1 MHVKAVVNWTDVAL
15 VLTEFTTGGEIE
27 KQNYAVKCGECHGR
41 GNHGLL
47 GEYTGEISHL
57 NLGVREVF

>member
-1 MHVKAVVNWTDVAL
+1 MKAVVNWTDVAL

-27 KQNYAVKCGECHGR
+27 KQSYTVQCDECNDR
-41 GNHGLL
+41 GKHGLL
-47 GEYTGEISHL
+47 GEYTGEIPNL